1 MSSSF
6 LKIKSVGKMFL
17 LILSAMT
24 ISLIATSV
32 RAQTSSGNGGGGS
45 SDKTH
50 FSEYKGAKI
59 GMSASD
65 VRQKLGKPENGNKV
79 EESYNLSDK
88 ESVRVF
94 YDGEGKAITILIT
107 YTGKSNN
114 VPTPES
120 VLGEK
125 LEADKDGSM
134 YKMVQYRELGYW
146 VAYSRT
152 PGSDPLTMIT
162 IQKMQSPK

>member
-1 MSSSF
+1 MSGSF

-17 LILSAMT
+17 LMMSAMT

-32 RAQTSSGNGGGGS
+32 CAQTASGNGGSGS
-45 SDKTH
+45 SDKSH

-65 VRQKLGKPENGNKV
+65 VRQKLGKPEDASKTQ
-79 EESYNLSDK
+79 ESFNLSDK

-94 YDGEGKAITILIT
+94 YDGEGKAMTILVT
-107 YTGKSNN
+107 YTGKSSN

-125 LEADKDGSM
+125 VEANADGSM
-134 YKMVQYRELGYW
+134 YKMIQYRELGYW

>member
-1 MSSSF
+1 MNSSF
-6 LKIKSVGKMFL
+6 LKIKAVSRVFL
-17 LILSAMT
+17 LILFAMT
-24 ISLIATSV
+24 LSLISTNV
-32 RAQTSSGNGGGGS
+32 CAQTSGSNGDSGS
-45 SDKTH
+45 SEKSH

-65 VRQKLGKPENGNKV
+65 VRQKLGKPENTSKA
-79 EESYNLSDK
+79 EESFNISDK
-88 ESVRVF
+88 ENVRVF
-94 YDGEGKAITILIT
+94 YDDEGKAITILIT
-107 YTGKSNN
+107 YTGKSSS

-125 LEADKDGSM
+125 IEANADGSM

-152 PGSDPLTMIT
+152 PGDDPLTMIT
-162 IQKMQSPK
+162 IQRMASPK